1 MHYFAVGHGAFVHN
15 TQIKVPNGLMVIVYA
30 PFGATLSQG
39 AADLIAKTYLGLNG
53 TKTTVQNSDFKMV
66 SSKALAGSTF
76 MAPLQNMPPQP
87 LPSNYPVALTFN
99 SAPIPDWVLTP
110 DDDTRQGLYG
120 GPFIRALP
128 NSQRM
133 LSTIMHDVLQMNGGK
148 AAVLHLCACSAPN
161 LRNVHIYDSTCFMV
175 TTS

>member
-76 MAPLQNMPPQP
+76 MAPLQTCRRSHSHQI
-87 LPSNYPVALTFN
+87 
-99 SAPIPDWVLTP
+99 IPWP
-110 DDDTRQGLYG
+110 
-120 GPFIRALP
+120 
-128 NSQRM
+128 
-133 LSTIMHDVLQMNGGK
+133 
-148 AAVLHLCACSAPN
+148 
-161 LRNVHIYDSTCFMV
+161 
-175 TTS
+175 

>member
-120 GPFIRALP
+120 GPFIRAAYA
-128 NSQRM
+128 
-133 LSTIMHDVLQMNGGK
+133 GGMFDRGPEW
-148 AAVLHLCACSAPN
+148 AIWANTPH
-161 LRNVHIYDSTCFMV
+161 
-175 TTS
+175 